1 MAPKT
6 RSSSQKQRSITENAA
21 TTGCQKKSRAIAPYP
36 EKSFGCVN
44 IEENVG
50 KEDDSIEN
58 ASIFDDEQKRAEL
71 DTSEEETESDSES
84 VSSSSA
90 EDSDDDYELEFNK
103 MGTSKKSCRHGS
115 FGDEDIVRDI
125 EKKIERET
133 KKKRIRR
140 KENRFWKGQILD
152 SEDVICEF
160 ESTDLSKLR
169 RRRLYRRKMM
179 ATAGTSKRRRI
190 KRPDMDVADD
200 YTCDTLVDFGS
211 TSNTLT
217 TDVDWDDPEIDM
229 RAAKRLFRELESEDE
244 YSDQSEEDEADIIG
258 HNLPVYMSRN
268 STERVSQ
275 IIELKVAPFSEKL
288 ACYNSSKAVH
298 GATRSSIQCH
308 HPSFLIKEDSKLPE
322 ELVWE
327 RPFIKTL
334 SMCSQF
340 DAHEKCNNFL
350 NGIAAEQKMETEY
363 KLLREIQQKINEKST
378 ETDVNN
384 FDDHDKFNDPDQLQL
399 MDDDFGDFSMENYF
413 YEPDIR
419 GEEDYT
425 FY

>member
-6 RSSSQKQRSITENAA
+6 RSSSRKLIGVTDNA
-21 TTGCQKKSRAIAPYP
+21 TTTQRQKNSKSDAPNP
-36 EKSFGCVN
+36 EKSFDCVN
-44 IEENVG
+44 IEGNVN
-50 KEDDSIEN
+50 EEEESIETM
-58 ASIFDDEQKRAEL
+58 SIEKQKQTEL
-71 DTSEEETESDSES
+71 DTSDEETESDSES

-90 EDSDDDYELEFNK
+90 EDSDDDYELELNK
-103 MGTSKKSCRHGS
+103 IGILKKSCKHGS
-115 FGDEDIVRDI
+115 SGEEDIVRDI

-133 KKKRIRR
+133 KKKRIRQ
-140 KENRFWKGQILD
+140 KENRFLKGQVSD

-160 ESTDLSKLR
+160 EPTDLAKLR
-169 RRRLYRRKMM
+169 RRRLYRRKM
-179 ATAGTSKRRRI
+179 I
-190 KRPDMDVADD
+190 
-200 YTCDTLVDFGS
+200 
-211 TSNTLT
+211 LT

-244 YSDQSEEDEADIIG
+244 CSDQSEEDEADIIG

-288 ACYNSSKAVH
+288 ACFK
-298 GATRSSIQCH
+298 
-308 HPSFLIKEDSKLPE
+308 
-322 ELVWE
+322 
-327 RPFIKTL
+327 KTL
-334 SMCSQF
+334 HTSSQL

-350 NGIAAEQKMETEY
+350 NDIATEQKMETEY

-378 ETDVNN
+378 ESNVNSFEDN
-384 FDDHDKFNDPDQLQL
+384 HDNFNDSDHLQL
-399 MDDDFGDFSMENYF
+399 MEDDFGDFSMDNDF

-419 GEEDYT
+419 DEEDYT